1 MLTRK
6 CIELAA
12 TGEPMA
18 LKLCMERIV
27 PPRKELPVQF
37 QLPPLNSGADL
48 TAAMVAILKG
58 VSEGKI
64 LLSQAMEFA
73 KLLEMY
79 GRTANFF
86 GVDDFS
92 NLTDEELRA
101 RILRAQAVAS
111 AVDVEWEEQGGK
123 TDQVDVGSDPTET
136 K

>member
-1 MLTRK
+1 
-6 CIELAA
+6 
-12 TGEPMA
+12 
-18 LKLCMERIV
+18 MERIV
-27 PPRKELPVQF
+27 PRVKELPVQF

-48 TAAMVAILKG
+48 TSAMVAILKG

-64 LLSQAMEFA
+64 LMSQATEFA

-79 GRTANFF
+79 GKTANFF

-111 AVDVEWEEQGGK
+111 AVDVEWEESADKGEAK
-123 TDQVDVGSDPTET
+123 TDPRDEL
-136 K
+136 